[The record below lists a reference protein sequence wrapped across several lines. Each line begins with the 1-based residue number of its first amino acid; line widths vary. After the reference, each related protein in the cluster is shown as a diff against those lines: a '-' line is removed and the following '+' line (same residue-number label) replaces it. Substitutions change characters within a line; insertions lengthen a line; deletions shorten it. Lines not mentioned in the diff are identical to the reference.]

1 LTWEATKQAPILERI
16 AKITHAMLSLKEI
29 EYLGAP
35 QIGSFVDRQKGLVD
49 HLLDPLEKEWLGK
62 EGDGPIIPRIKALR
76 MKIVPDL
83 TNGELNEKER
93 RRRWEQL
100 SRIYL
105 SQQIASYPPEYLSSP
120 TTDTRILETVERLEE
135 DLTDKA
141 GVHGPMEVVIRI
153 DEPIEVPADRAP
165 KGEEDPIMKTLR
177 ERMQGMLDDLAQ
189 WSNPVGT

>member
-1 LTWEATKQAPILERI
+1 
-16 AKITHAMLSLKEI
+16 
-29 EYLGAP
+29 
-35 QIGSFVDRQKGLVD
+35 
-49 HLLDPLEKEWLGK
+49 
-62 EGDGPIIPRIKALR
+62 
-76 MKIVPDL
+76 
-83 TNGELNEKER
+83 
-93 RRRWEQL
+93 
-100 SRIYL
+100 
-105 SQQIASYPPEYLSSP
+105 
-120 TTDTRILETVERLEE
+120 LEE